1 MKKFKNKNFAYG
13 AATLLVGAMS
23 FSSCSSNEEAIDPN
37 PSYDGKSV
45 KTQFAINIPHATQG
59 TRMAGDKTQETG
71 FEGMYDIK
79 LLPMQA
85 LGSDGAS
92 FTSVLSLASITS
104 KPTDPSWTG
113 DKSFGKIYNDVNVP
127 VGTSHFLF
135 YAAGGASQPTS
146 ADDKFASGI
155 IKSTI
160 SGSNTDGIK
169 FELEKA
175 KVDDTANE
183 GTALLGVLN
192 GVIAADGWKNYA
204 DNQDNELKELAQ
216 WFERVTSL
224 KAGSANSVCR
234 LLQSLYNAVDQL
246 KTTGDDTEK
255 GIASAIQTAVK
266 KDDVF
271 AVIEGTPTYVLDTK
285 LEYPRNIN
293 MPDGSAVLS
302 YNKETNTFSYNS
314 DNNVLPGGN
323 TKMDDICFPASIY
336 YTVNTDL
343 KATTTSDVT
352 WPTSL
357 NDWKTGF
364 TDWGSKVEVSTRTIA
379 LTKPIQYSVAKLVTT
394 VQCSSASLADSK
406 GTMISVPANGFPVK
420 GILIGGQPIS
430 SKWDFKP
437 AGEATDWTNV
447 IYDRAVPAGVA
458 AKANTKSDPNY
469 TLVMDNYDNKVTN
482 DVKAKQ
488 QAVNIILELENT
500 SSSDFYGIDE
510 QIIPTGGHFYL
521 LASLNPED
529 KTIENVNKPSVF
541 MQDYKT
547 TANVTIKSLKEAY
560 NVIPDLRATNLKFGL
575 AVDLDWTDGLEFDVI
590 IGGDNNSN

>member
-59 TRMAGDKTQETG
+59 TRMAADETQETG
-71 FEGMYDIK
+71 FKGMYDIK

-85 LGSDGAS
+85 SGSDGVS

-155 IKSTI
+155 INSTI

-175 KVDDTANE
+175 KVGDTADE
-183 GTALLGVLN
+183 GTKLLTVLN
-192 GVIAADGWKNYA
+192 GVIGAQGWKEYA
-204 DNQDNELKELAQ
+204 DNTANSLKELKL
-216 WFERVTSL
+216 WFDRVKSL
-224 KAGSANSVCR
+224 TAGSANSICR
-234 LLQSLYNAVDQL
+234 LLQSLYNTVDQL
-246 KTTGDDTEK
+246 AKSSEETEKTESDIAKAIQEAVTEGGVFTVSGSTPQYVLTTGMK
-255 GIASAIQTAVK
+255 
-266 KDDVF
+266 
-271 AVIEGTPTYVLDTK
+271 
-285 LEYPRNIN
+285 YPRNMN

-302 YNKETNTFSYNS
+302 YNAVTNTFSYDS
-314 DNNVLPGGN
+314 DNNVLPVEN

-343 KATTTSDVT
+343 KATTKSDVT

-357 NDWKTGF
+357 DGWENGF
-364 TDWGSKVEVSTRTIA
+364 PNTEWGSKVEVSTRTIA

-394 VQCSSASLADSK
+394 VQCGSASLADSK
-406 GTMISVPANGFPVK
+406 GTKISVPADGFPVK
-420 GILIGGQPIS
+420 GILIGGQPVS

-437 AGEATDWTNV
+437 AGETTDWKNV
-447 IYDRAVPAGVA
+447 IYDRAVPTTMA
-458 AKANTKSDPNY
+458 AKANIKSDANY
-469 TLVMDNYDNKVTN
+469 TLVMDNYDNN
-482 DVKAKQ
+482 NEQ
-488 QAVNIILELENT
+488 QQQVHIILELENT
-500 SSSDFYGIDE
+500 SSSDFYGIKE

-521 LASLNPED
+521 LASLNPLG
-529 KTIENVNKPSVF
+529 KTVGSVTKPSVF

-547 TANVTIKSLKEAY
+547 TANVTINSLKDAY

-575 AVDLDWTDGLEFDVI
+575 AVDLDWTNGLEFDVI
-590 IGGDNNSN
+590 IGGDNNGN